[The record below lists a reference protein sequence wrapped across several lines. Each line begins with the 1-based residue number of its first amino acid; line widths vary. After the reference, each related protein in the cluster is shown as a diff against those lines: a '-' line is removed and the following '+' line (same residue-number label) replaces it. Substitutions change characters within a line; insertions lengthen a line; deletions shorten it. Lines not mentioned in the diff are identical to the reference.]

1 MGLDRDAT
9 HGTARDATGDAA
21 TGDSTGGAV
30 GDTVRRLRDGM
41 GRGVL
46 SFPLTSFHDDGS
58 LDPDGF
64 RAHVAA
70 QIATAPG
77 ALFPACGTG
86 EFFSLDEDEYRQTVT
101 IAVEE
106 AAGRL
111 PVVAGVG
118 YGWAQAARF
127 ARIAEQAGADALLVL
142 PHYLVAAPQDG
153 LVAQLEQI
161 AARTR
166 LPLIAYQ
173 RGQVA
178 FSAASLRHIVRIPNV
193 IGLKDGHSDLDRLQR
208 LTLAAPEDFLF
219 FNGAATAEIQ
229 ARAYATVGVPAYSSA
244 VHAFAPE
251 IANAFFAALH
261 DGDGTDGR
269 DGGGR
274 RGDEGD
280 KTVQRLLRDFYVPFV
295 ELRDRVPGYAVSLVK
310 AAARLRGRPVGP
322 VRAPLTEPS
331 PADLAD
337 LATLLTT
344 GLDLVGAAL

>member
-1 MGLDRDAT
+1 MAGCP
-9 HGTARDATGDAA
+9 
-21 TGDSTGGAV
+21 S
-30 GDTVRRLRDGM
+30 
-41 GRGVL
+41 
-46 SFPLTSFHDDGS
+46 SP
-58 LDPDGF
+58 
-64 RAHVAA
+64 
-70 QIATAPG
+70 QI
-77 ALFPACGTG
+77 
-86 EFFSLDEDEYRQTVT
+86 
-101 IAVEE
+101 
-106 AAGRL
+106 
-111 PVVAGVG
+111 G
-118 YGWAQAARF
+118 YGWAQAVRF
-127 ARIAEQAGADALLVL
+127 ARIAEDAGADALLVL

-178 FSAASLRHIVRIPNV
+178 FGLDAFRRIARIPGV

-251 IANAFFAALH
+251 IADAFFTALR
-261 DGDGTDGR
+261 DGDDGTV
-269 DGGGR
+269 
-274 RGDEGD
+274 D
-280 KTVQRLLRDFYVPFV
+280 KLLRDFYVPLV

-310 AAARLRGRPVGP
+310 AAARLRGHPVGP
-322 VRAPLTEPS
+322 VRAPLTDPTA
-331 PADLAD
+331 ADLAD
-337 LATLLTT
+337 LRQLLTT

>member
-1 MGLDRDAT
+1 MTRVSPDPD
-9 HGTARDATGDAA
+9 TA
-21 TGDSTGGAV
+21 
-30 GDTVRRLRDGM
+30 RRLRDGM
-41 GRGVL
+41 ARGVL
-46 SFPLTSFHDDGS
+46 SFPLTSFHDDGT

-70 QIATAPG
+70 QLGRQPG

-86 EFFSLDEDEYRQTVT
+86 EFFSLDEDEYRQVVT

-106 AAGRL
+106 AGGRV
-111 PVVAGVG
+111 PVVAGTG

-127 ARIAEQAGADALLVL
+127 ARIAEEAGADALLVL

-153 LVAQLEQI
+153 LVAQLGQI

-178 FSAASLRHIVRIPNV
+178 FGLDAFRRITGIPGV

-219 FNGAATAEIQ
+219 FNGASTAEIQ
-229 ARAYATVGVPAYSSA
+229 ARAYAAVGVPAYSSA

-251 IANAFFAALH
+251 IADAFFDALREGPE
-261 DGDGTDGR
+261 GDGTV
-269 DGGGR
+269 
-274 RGDEGD
+274 E
-280 KTVQRLLRDFYVPFV
+280 KLLRDFYVPLV

-331 PADLAD
+331 DADLAD
-337 LATLLTT
+337 LRLLLTT
-344 GLDLVGAAL
+344 GLDLVGATL

>member
-1 MGLDRDAT
+1 
-9 HGTARDATGDAA
+9 
-21 TGDSTGGAV
+21 V
-30 GDTVRRLRDGM
+30 NGDTETVVRRLRDGM
-41 GRGVL
+41 AGGVL

-64 RAHVAA
+64 RTHVAA

-77 ALFPACGTG
+77 AVFPACGTG
-86 EFFSLDEDEYRQTVT
+86 EFFSLDEDEYRQVVT
-101 IAVEE
+101 ITVQE
-106 AAGRL
+106 AAGRV

-127 ARIAEQAGADALLVL
+127 ARIAEEAGADALLVL

-153 LVAQLEQI
+153 LVAQLEQL

-178 FSAASLRHIVRIPNV
+178 FTASSLKRIAAIPGV

-208 LTLAAPEDFLF
+208 LTLAAPEGFLF
-219 FNGAATAEIQ
+219 FNGASTAEIQ

-251 IANAFFAALH
+251 IANAFFTALQ
-261 DGDGTDGR
+261 DGD
-269 DGGGR
+269 
-274 RGDEGD
+274 D
-280 KTVQRLLRDFYVPFV
+280 KTVEKLLRDFYVPFV

-322 VRAPLTEPS
+322 VRAPLTDPS
-331 PADLAD
+331 AADLAD
-337 LATLLTT
+337 LTTLLAT

>member
-1 MGLDRDAT
+1 MPPANGETETTD
-9 HGTARDATGDAA
+9 TAET
-21 TGDSTGGAV
+21 TKSV
-30 GDTVRRLRDGM
+30 VRRLRDGM
-41 GRGVL
+41 AGGVL

-64 RAHVAA
+64 RTHVAER
-70 QIATAPG
+70 IATAPG
-77 ALFPACGTG
+77 AVFPACGTG
-86 EFFSLDEDEYRQTVT
+86 EFFSLDEDEYRTVVT

-106 AAGRL
+106 AAGRV

-127 ARIAEQAGADALLVL
+127 AHIAEEAGADALLVL

-153 LVAQLEQI
+153 LVAQLEQL

-178 FSAASLRHIVRIPNV
+178 YTAASLRRIAEIPGV

-208 LTLAAPEDFLF
+208 LTLAAPEGFLF
-219 FNGAATAEIQ
+219 FNGASTAEIQ

-251 IANAFFAALH
+251 IANAFFTALR
-261 DGDGTDGR
+261 DGD
-269 DGGGR
+269 
-274 RGDEGD
+274 D
-280 KTVQRLLRDFYVPFV
+280 KTVERLLRDFYVPFV

-310 AAARLRGRPVGP
+310 AAARLRGHPVGP
-322 VRAPLTEPS
+322 VRAPLTDPT
-331 PADLAD
+331 ATDLAD
-337 LATLLTT
+337 LTALLTT

>member
-1 MGLDRDAT
+1 MA
-9 HGTARDATGDAA
+9 
-21 TGDSTGGAV
+21 
-30 GDTVRRLRDGM
+30 
-41 GRGVL
+41 RGVL
-46 SFPLTSFHDDGS
+46 SFPLTSFHDDGT

-70 QIATAPG
+70 QIATGPG
-77 ALFPACGTG
+77 AVFPACGTG
-86 EFFSLDEDEYRQTVT
+86 EFFSLDEDEYRQVVTV
-101 IAVEE
+101 AVEE
-106 AAGRL
+106 AGGRL

-127 ARIAEQAGADALLVL
+127 ARIAEEAGADALLVL

-153 LVAQLEQI
+153 LVAQLEQL
-161 AARTR
+161 AARTP

-173 RGQVA
+173 RGQVSFGVAA
-178 FSAASLRHIVRIPNV
+178 FRRITAIPGV

-229 ARAYATVGVPAYSSA
+229 ARAYAAVGVPAYSSA

-251 IANAFFAALH
+251 IADAFFTALS
-261 DGDGTDGR
+261 DGDDGTV
-269 DGGGR
+269 
-274 RGDEGD
+274 E
-280 KTVQRLLRDFYVPFV
+280 KLLRDFYVPLV

-322 VRAPLTEPS
+322 VRAPLTDPTA
-331 PADLAD
+331 ADLAE
-337 LATLLTT
+337 LRQLLTT

>member
-1 MGLDRDAT
+1 MTRVSLDT
-9 HGTARDATGDAA
+9 GTDTG
-21 TGDSTGGAV
+21 TGT
-30 GDTVRRLRDGM
+30 DTVRRLRDGM
-41 GRGVL
+41 ARGVL
-46 SFPLTSFHDDGS
+46 SFPLTSFHEDGT
-58 LDPDGF
+58 LDPDGC
-64 RAHVAA
+64 RSHLAA

-77 ALFPACGTG
+77 AVFPACGTG
-86 EFFSLDEDEYRQTVT
+86 EFFSLDEDEYRTVVT
-101 IAVEE
+101 HAVEE

-127 ARIAEQAGADALLVL
+127 ARIAEDAGADALLVL

-153 LVAQLEQI
+153 LLGQLRQLT
-161 AARTR
+161 ARTR

-178 FSAASLRHIVRIPNV
+178 FTAATLRHVAALPGV

-208 LTLAAPEDFLF
+208 LTLAAPADFLF

-251 IANAFFAALH
+251 IANAFFTALRADDH
-261 DGDGTDGR
+261 T
-269 DGGGR
+269 
-274 RGDEGD
+274 
-280 KTVQRLLRDFYVPFV
+280 TVDTLLRDFYVPLV

-322 VRAPLTEPS
+322 VRAPLTDPCA
-331 PADLAD
+331 ADLAD
-337 LATLLTT
+337 LAALLAT
-344 GLDLVGAAL
+344 GLDLVGADQ

>member
-1 MGLDRDAT
+1 MAG
-9 HGTARDATGDAA
+9 
-21 TGDSTGGAV
+21 
-30 GDTVRRLRDGM
+30 
-41 GRGVL
+41 GVL

-58 LDPDGF
+58 LDPTGF
-64 RAHVAA
+64 RTHVAA

-77 ALFPACGTG
+77 AVFPACGTG
-86 EFFSLDEDEYRQTVT
+86 EFFSLDEDEYRTVVT
-101 IAVEE
+101 LAVEE
-106 AAGRL
+106 AAGRV

-127 ARIAEQAGADALLVL
+127 ARIAEEAGADALLVL

-153 LVAQLEQI
+153 LVAQLEQL
-161 AARTR
+161 AVRTR

-178 FSAASLRHIVRIPNV
+178 FTASSLRRIAAIPGV

-208 LTLAAPEDFLF
+208 LTLAAPEGFLF
-219 FNGAATAEIQ
+219 FNGASTAEIQ

-251 IANAFFAALH
+251 IANAFFAALQ
-261 DGDGTDGR
+261 DGD
-269 DGGGR
+269 
-274 RGDEGD
+274 D
-280 KTVQRLLRDFYVPFV
+280 KTVERLLRDFYVPFV

-322 VRAPLTEPS
+322 VRAPLTDPS
-331 PADLAD
+331 AADLAELTVL
-337 LATLLTT
+337 LAT

>member
-1 MGLDRDAT
+1 MAG
-9 HGTARDATGDAA
+9 
-21 TGDSTGGAV
+21 
-30 GDTVRRLRDGM
+30 
-41 GRGVL
+41 GVL

-58 LDPDGF
+58 LDPAGF
-64 RAHVAA
+64 RTHVAA
-70 QIATAPG
+70 RIATAPG
-77 ALFPACGTG
+77 AVFPACGTG
-86 EFFSLDEDEYRQTVT
+86 EFFSLDEDEYRTVVT

-106 AAGRL
+106 AAGRV

-127 ARIAEQAGADALLVL
+127 ARIAEEAGADALLVL

-153 LVAQLEQI
+153 LVAQLEQL

-178 FSAASLRHIVRIPNV
+178 FTASSLKRIAAIPGV

-208 LTLAAPEDFLF
+208 LTLAAPEGFLF
-219 FNGAATAEIQ
+219 FNGASTAEIQ

-251 IANAFFAALH
+251 IANAFFTALR
-261 DGDGTDGR
+261 DGD
-269 DGGGR
+269 
-274 RGDEGD
+274 D
-280 KTVQRLLRDFYVPFV
+280 KAVEKLLREFYVPLV

-310 AAARLRGRPVGP
+310 AAARLRGQPVGP
-322 VRAPLTEPS
+322 VRAPLTDPS
-331 PADLAD
+331 AADLAE
-337 LATLLTT
+337 LTTLLAT

>member
-1 MGLDRDAT
+1 MTLESDAT
-9 HGTARDATGDAA
+9 DAP
-21 TGDSTGGAV
+21 V
-30 GDTVRRLRDGM
+30 RDTVRRLRDGM
-41 GRGVL
+41 ARGVL

-86 EFFSLDEDEYRQTVT
+86 EFFSLDEDEYREAVT

-111 PVVAGVG
+111 PVVAGIG

-178 FSAASLRHIVRIPNV
+178 FTAASLKRVARIPTV

-251 IANAFFAALH
+251 IANAFFTALR
-261 DGDGTDGR
+261 DGDGPD
-269 DGGGR
+269 
-274 RGDEGD
+274 D
-280 KTVQRLLRDFYVPFV
+280 KTTQRLLRDFYVPFV

-331 PADLAD
+331 PADLAT
-337 LATLLTT
+337 LTTLLTT

>member
-1 MGLDRDAT
+1 MSSVSLET
-9 HGTARDATGDAA
+9 
-21 TGDSTGGAV
+21 
-30 GDTVRRLRDGM
+30 DTVRSLRDGM
-41 GRGVL
+41 AQGVL
-46 SFPLTSFHDDGS
+46 SFPLTSFHEDGS

-77 ALFPACGTG
+77 AVFPACGTG
-86 EFFSLDEDEYRQTVT
+86 EFFSLDEDEYRQVVS

-106 AAGRL
+106 AGGRL
-111 PVVAGVG
+111 PVVAGTG

-127 ARIAEQAGADALLVL
+127 ARIAEEAGADALLVL

-153 LVAQLEQI
+153 LVAQLEQL

-178 FSAASLRHIVRIPNV
+178 FTAGSLKRIARIPNV

-208 LTLAAPEDFLF
+208 LTLAAPEGFLF

-229 ARAYATVGVPAYSSA
+229 ARPYAAVGVPAYSSA

-251 IANAFFAALH
+251 IANAFFAALQG
-261 DGDGTDGR
+261 GDHGAV
-269 DGGGR
+269 
-274 RGDEGD
+274 D
-280 KTVQRLLRDFYVPFV
+280 KLLRDFYVPLV
-295 ELRDRVPGYAVSLVK
+295 ELRDRAPGYAVSLVK

-322 VRAPLTEPS
+322 VRAPLTDPS
-331 PADLAD
+331 AGDLAD
-337 LATLLTT
+337 LRNLLAA